1 MKGMPQSYNNCTI
14 FVIFLWRIA
23 QIANLWLNSDK
34 KHILGGKMEGKF
46 IPDIVV
52 GRLPI
57 YLRALQRMLE
67 ENRRVTSSQELGE
80 RLGISAAQIRKD
92 LSQFGEFGKQGT
104 GYSIDFLADQIR
116 QILNVDQ
123 VWDVA
128 VVGAGDIGS
137 AVARYQGFS
146 NRGLQVT
153 MVFDNDQGKINSQIG
168 PFKVKD
174 TKELEDII
182 RRAGI
187 QVAMIAVPSHSAQE
201 VADQLISAGVK
212 AILNYA
218 PINLSVP
225 ENVRVQYIDPVIH
238 LQRMTYYL

>member
-1 MKGMPQSYNNCTI
+1 
-14 FVIFLWRIA
+14 
-23 QIANLWLNSDK
+23 
-34 KHILGGKMEGKF
+34 MESELEAGPKE

-67 ENRRVTSSQELGE
+67 EGRRLTSSQELGE

-104 GYSIDFLADQIR
+104 GYSIEFLADQIL
-116 QILNVDQ
+116 QILKVNR
-123 VWDVA
+123 VWDMV

-137 AVARYQGFS
+137 AIARYQGFA
-146 NRGLQVT
+146 NRGFKVT
-153 MVFDNDQGKINSQIG
+153 MLFDNDPQKVGQVIG
-168 PFKVKD
+168 PFTVQD
-174 TKELEDII
+174 ATELEESIRQAEII
-182 RRAGI
+182 IAM
-187 QVAMIAVPSHSAQE
+187 VATPSADAQG
-201 VADQLISAGVK
+201 VADRLVSAGVK

-218 PINLSVP
+218 PISLNVP
-225 ENVRVQYIDPVIH
+225 EDVHVQYIDPVIH